1 MVAAFRRLESV
12 LADIFQEVDEELRRD
27 KAAEV
32 WTRYGRYF
40 IAAAVFIV
48 VATASYVGW
57 KQYRLQQEIAN
68 GERFALALTL
78 IQEKKPADA
87 LEALGG
93 LAENAGVG
101 YGTLAR
107 FRAAAVKTSEGDRAG
122 AAAIY
127 DVIAKDSKVDPLYAK
142 LAELY
147 YVMATLETGDPD
159 TLTAR
164 LEPLIAADGP
174 WRFSARELAALIAL
188 RKGDVEKAR
197 TNYTALADDP
207 KTPTGARARA
217 AEMLRAL
224 KQ

>member
-1 MVAAFRRLESV
+1 MVPAFRRLESA

-32 WTRYGRYF
+32 WARYGRYI
-40 IAAAVFIV
+40 IAAAVFVV

-57 KQYRLQQEIAN
+57 KAYRLQQQTAY

-93 LAENAGVG
+93 LTEDAGVG

-107 FRAAAVKTSEGDRAG
+107 FRAAAVKAGEGDRPG

-127 DVIAKDSKVDPLYAK
+127 DAVAKDGSVDPLYAK
-142 LAELY
+142 LADLY
-147 YVMATLETGDPD
+147 YVMATLETGEPD
-159 TLTAR
+159 VLAAR
-164 LEPLIAADGP
+164 LEPLLAADNP
-174 WRFSARELAALIAL
+174 WRFSARELTALVAL
-188 RKGDVEKAR
+188 RKGETEKAR
-197 TNYTALADDP
+197 ASYTALADDP
-207 KTPTGARARA
+207 KTPSGARARA

>member
-1 MVAAFRRLESV
+1 MVAAFRRLESA

-27 KAAEV
+27 KATEV
-32 WTRYGRYF
+32 WTRYGRYI
-40 IAAAVFIV
+40 IAAAVFVV

-57 KQYRLQQEIAN
+57 KQYRLQQQTAY

-78 IQEKKPADA
+78 IQGKKPADA

-93 LAENAGVG
+93 LAEDAGIG

-107 FRAAAVKTSEGDRAG
+107 FRAAAVKTGEGDRAG

-127 DVIAKDSKVDPLYAK
+127 DVIAKDGKVDPLYAK
-142 LAELY
+142 LADLY

-159 TLTAR
+159 TLAAR
-164 LEPLIAADGP
+164 LEPLLAADGP

-188 RKGDVEKAR
+188 RKGDLEKAR
-197 TNYTALADDP
+197 TNYTVLADDP
-207 KTPTGARARA
+207 KTPTGARGRA

>member
-1 MVAAFRRLESV
+1 MVPAFRRLESA

-32 WTRYGRYF
+32 WARYGRYI
-40 IAAAVFIV
+40 IAAAVFVV

-57 KQYRLQQEIAN
+57 KQYRLQQQTAY

-93 LAENAGVG
+93 LTEDAGVG

-107 FRAAAVKTSEGDRAG
+107 FRAASVKTSEGDRQG

-127 DVIAKDSKVDPLYAK
+127 DAVAKDSSVDPLYAK
-142 LAELY
+142 LADLY
-147 YVMATLETGDPD
+147 YVLATLETGEPD
-159 TLTAR
+159 ALAAR
-164 LEPLIAADGP
+164 LEPLLAADNP
-174 WRFSARELAALIAL
+174 WRFSAREMTALIAL
-188 RKGDVEKAR
+188 RKGDTKKAR
-197 TNYTALADDP
+197 ASYTALADDP
-207 KTPTGARARA
+207 KTPSGARARA

>member
-1 MVAAFRRLESV
+1 MVPAFRRLESA

-32 WTRYGRYF
+32 WTRYGRY
-40 IAAAVFIV
+40 IVAVVVFVV

-57 KQYRLQQEIAN
+57 KEYRLQQQTAY

-78 IQEKKPADA
+78 IQEKKSTDA

-93 LAENAGVG
+93 LAEDAGVG
-101 YGTLAR
+101 YATLAR
-107 FRAAAVKTSEGDRAG
+107 FRAAGIKAGEGDREG

-127 DVIAKDSKVDPLYAK
+127 DVVAKDGSVDPLYAK
-142 LAELY
+142 LADLY

-159 TLTAR
+159 ALAAR
-164 LEPLIAADGP
+164 LEPLLAADNP
-174 WRFSARELAALIAL
+174 WRFSARELMALVAL
-188 RKGDVEKAR
+188 RKGDTGKAR
-197 TNYTALADDP
+197 ENYTALADDP
-207 KTPTGARARA
+207 KTPSGARARA